1 MASCLGQSDGPEVG
15 LRHDQDMHDQD
26 MAAAS
31 SRRHRYLLQ
40 LAVSTYAAY
49 RGCRHL
55 AAGGLTFEAEVL
67 TATVTTTRP

>member
-15 LRHDQDMHDQD
+15 SRHDQD

-55 AAGGLTFEAEVL
+55 AAGGLTFEVEVV
-67 TATVTTTRP
+67 TATVTATRP